1 MSSIT
6 EDLLQQLSGSALT
19 QVGNQLGTDRATAS
33 KAVGVA
39 LPVILAALAK
49 NASNS
54 GGATSLAT
62 ALGRDHDGSILN
74 DVPGALTNFQTGA
87 GAGILKH
94 VLGGNHETVAA
105 GVGQASGLDTGKA
118 TALLT
123 MLAPLVMGALGRAQR
138 SGNLDSGGLAAMLGQ
153 ERAQSAA
160 NAPAALGGLMGMLD
174 RNKDG
179 SVVDDIAGYAGK
191 ILGR

>member
-6 EDLLQQLSGSALT
+6 EDLLQHLSGSALT
-19 QVGNQLGTDRATAS
+19 QVENQLGTDRATAS

-39 LPVILAALAK
+39 IPVILAALAK

-54 GGATSLAT
+54 GGASSLSD

-74 DVPGALTNFQTGA
+74 DVPAALTHFQTGA

-94 VLGGNHETVAA
+94 VLGDTHPTVAA

-138 SGNLDSGGLAAMLGQ
+138 SGNLDAGGLAAMLGQ
-153 ERAQSAA
+153 ERAQVET
-160 NAPAALGGLMGMLD
+160 NAPALGGLMGMLD

-191 ILGR
+191 IFGR